1 MVKMSLVVCKVCK
14 KSFKYPSALKR
25 HQNGI
30 KKKCKSSNVP
40 DNNEIIPDEKLAKR
54 EAHKSAK
61 QISLFD
67 ENELKQPINECNLDE
82 NKEAQNELFI
92 NLLSKNEAQSSNL
105 LSEQEAHFTI
115 CKKPYETNENF
126 IHSHEIKT
134 FSNLLS
140 EFKSSSMNSHLEPES
155 LYKPIE
161 YDDNCKAR
169 KAQKAHELLRGE
181 RDLFISSCCKK
192 KFKHIQ
198 SMNRH
203 KKKCKINF
211 KIIKNENETDENE
224 LENNEN

>member
-1 MVKMSLVVCKVCK
+1 MSLVVCKVCK

>member
-1 MVKMSLVVCKVCK
+1 
-14 KSFKYPSALKR
+14 
-25 HQNGI
+25 
-30 KKKCKSSNVP
+30 
-40 DNNEIIPDEKLAKR
+40 
-54 EAHKSAK
+54 
-61 QISLFD
+61 
-67 ENELKQPINECNLDE
+67 
-82 NKEAQNELFI
+82 
-92 NLLSKNEAQSSNL
+92 
-105 LSEQEAHFTI
+105 
-115 CKKPYETNENF
+115 
-126 IHSHEIKT
+126 
-134 FSNLLS
+134 
-140 EFKSSSMNSHLEPES
+140 MNSHLEPES